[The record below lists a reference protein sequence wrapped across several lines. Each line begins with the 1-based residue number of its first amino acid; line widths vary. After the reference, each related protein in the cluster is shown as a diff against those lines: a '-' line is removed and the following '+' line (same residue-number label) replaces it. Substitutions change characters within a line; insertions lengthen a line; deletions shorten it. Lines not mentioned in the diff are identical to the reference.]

1 MQRERTERFSLIT
14 IMRIYVDK
22 VKRKTRPVKSKI
34 AVAVLVIMLGVA
46 SAAFAC
52 GPQDC
57 TKNQTWNGT
66 KCIDNPTPAP
76 TTNNQSQNQS
86 QTNSQNQSQNTSL
99 NSTQNTSNQN
109 VSTSGSSSKSN
120 SNSTSQSNN
129 TNSNSNV
136 NTLSPTLNSTNSATG
151 GNATAT
157 NNNSGNSSNKNTNV
171 ANGGAGGQGG
181 AGGSSNQSQT
191 ATASNNS
198 SGNSSSYSST
208 YKAAAETAIAVA
220 PYPTA
225 QCFKGGAVGGQ
236 ALSFGFSA
244 SGGRIDE
251 NCAILETARNFDSVG
266 ERLAACK
273 VKISNK
279 YAKAAGVTLED
290 CMTVP
295 LAPVPVLP
303 APVPASQPTIIV
315 VPQPAPVAMLP
326 PIAPIQSQTTI
337 LIDIGSC
344 KMTNLKL
351 TNVCKRMLDDAA
363 LRLDN
368 APTGTKLVLTG
379 PVEAAQA
386 ASYLSNRVSRQR
398 VEMRFSDEQNLTLD
412 VQLFEVQ

>member
-1 MQRERTERFSLIT
+1 
-14 IMRIYVDK
+14 MRIYVDK
-22 VKRKTRPVKSKI
+22 VKRKTRQVKSKI

-66 KCIDNPTPAP
+66 KCIDNPTPTP
-76 TTNNQSQNQS
+76 TPATN
-86 QTNSQNQSQNTSL
+86 TNSAA
-99 NSTQNTSNQN
+99 SN
-109 VSTSGSSSKSN
+109 SSSNSNASANSAANSN
-120 SNSTSQSNN
+120 SNSSST
-129 TNSNSNV
+129 SNSG
-136 NTLSPTLNSTNSATG
+136 SASTAKVS
-151 GNATAT
+151 
-157 NNNSGNSSNKNTNV
+157 NSGNSSNKNTNV
-171 ANGGAGGQGG
+171 ANGGAGG
-181 AGGSSNQSQT
+181 SSNQSQS
-191 ATASNNS
+191 ADSSSSNNS

-290 CMTVP
+290 CMSVP

-303 APVPASQPTIIV
+303 APVPAPQPTIVV

-326 PIAPIQSQTTI
+326 PITQIQSQTTI

>member
-1 MQRERTERFSLIT
+1 
-14 IMRIYVDK
+14 MRIYVDK

-46 SAAFAC
+46 SATFAC

-66 KCIDNPTPAP
+66 KCIDNPTPTP

-136 NTLSPTLNSTNSATG
+136 NALSPTLNSTNSATG

-171 ANGGAGGQGG
+171 ANGGAGGLGG
-181 AGGSSNQSQT
+181 AGGSSNQSQS
-191 ATASNNS
+191 ADSSSSNNS

-326 PIAPIQSQTTI
+326 PIAPPQTQTAT
-337 LIDIGSC
+337 LLDIGSC
-344 KMTNLKL
+344 KMLNLKL

>member
-1 MQRERTERFSLIT
+1 MQRERTERFSSIT

-66 KCIDNPTPAP
+66 KCIDNPTPTP
-76 TTNNQSQNQS
+76 TPATNTNNAA
-86 QTNSQNQSQNTSL
+86 
-99 NSTQNTSNQN
+99 SN
-109 VSTSGSSSKSN
+109 SSSNSNASANSAANSN
-120 SNSTSQSNN
+120 SNSSST
-129 TNSNSNV
+129 SNSG
-136 NTLSPTLNSTNSATG
+136 SASTAKVS
-151 GNATAT
+151 
-157 NNNSGNSSNKNTNV
+157 NSGNSSNTNTNT
-171 ANGGAGGQGG
+171 ANGG

-290 CMTVP
+290 CMSVP

>member
-1 MQRERTERFSLIT
+1 
-14 IMRIYVDK
+14 MRIYVDK
-22 VKRKTRPVKSKI
+22 VKRKTQPVKSKI

-57 TKNQTWNGT
+57 TKNQTWNG
-66 KCIDNPTPAP
+66 KECINNPTPTP
-76 TTNNQSQNQS
+76 TPATNTNNAA
-86 QTNSQNQSQNTSL
+86 
-99 NSTQNTSNQN
+99 SN
-109 VSTSGSSSKSN
+109 SSSNSNASANSVANSN
-120 SNSTSQSNN
+120 SNSSST
-129 TNSNSNV
+129 SNSG
-136 NTLSPTLNSTNSATG
+136 SASTAKVS
-151 GNATAT
+151 
-157 NNNSGNSSNKNTNV
+157 NSGNSSNTNTNT
-171 ANGGAGGQGG
+171 ANGG

-290 CMTVP
+290 CMSVP
-295 LAPVPVLP
+295 LVPVPVLP
-303 APVPASQPTIIV
+303 APVPAPQPTIIV
-315 VPQPAPVAMLP
+315 VPQSAPVAVAAPVAP
-326 PIAPIQSQTTI
+326 PQTQTVT
-337 LIDIGSC
+337 LFNIGSC
-344 KMTNLKL
+344 KMLDLKL
-351 TNVCKRMLDDAA
+351 TNACKRVLDDAA
-363 LRLDN
+363 LRLEN
-368 APTGTKLVLTG
+368 KPGTKLVLTG